1 MSRARTITG
10 LASCVLVLAACT
22 SSGGAPS
29 LTASSAPV
37 ASVAAPSTAA
47 ESPSAAGSDGGG
59 SAASAPATATASG
72 QGGSSAGATV
82 ALPANVCDILDPA
95 TIASATGLQV
105 GGGKQIAAEQ
115 SSEVGGCLWSAST
128 TEGVQVTAYHEEPFA
143 TRLRANRPGFDV
155 VPGVGLLAKDTVA
168 TLPGTKTK
176 VATLSTD
183 MGTFGVLITVT
194 SPTATTDQVVLLA
207 RALQ

>member
-1 MSRARTITG
+1 MSRARSITG
-10 LASCVLVLAACT
+10 LASCILVLAACT
-22 SSGGAPS
+22 SSGGAATPS
-29 LTASSAPV
+29 AASAPV
-37 ASVAAPSTAA
+37 ASAAVN
-47 ESPSAAGSDGGG
+47 PSAAGSNGGG
-59 SAASAPATATASG
+59 PAASAPATATASG
-72 QGGSSAGATV
+72 QGGSGAGATV

-105 GGGKQIAAEQ
+105 GAGKQIAAQE
-115 SSEVGGCLWSAST
+115 SDAVGGCLWSAST

-143 TRLRANRPGFDV
+143 TELRVSRPGFDV
-155 VPGVGLLAKDTVA
+155 VPGVGLLARDTLT

-194 SPTATTDQVVLLA
+194 SLTATRDQVVGLA
-207 RALQ
+207 NALK